1 MMNSVSTHSHYA
13 ALSVIQQAV
22 ITLIQWSG
30 ANFTP
35 PQTSS
40 SDEIHALIQRAKHIT
55 AWTGTKPDALRLVFD
70 RIHLTHKQITH
81 KQTQS
86 FYRPAWALATEA
98 NENTP
103 RIPYATSDRPNVD
116 QLKTIIEEAANQV
129 VPHWSNLSWLTLF
142 VEKFG
147 SNLSQGEADI
157 ALIDLVRSTA
167 AVTAALA
174 QNPQD
179 EKLVLIAGDLMGVQ
193 NFIYTIS
200 SEGALKSLRARS
212 FYLEITTEEIVY
224 RLLSALGLP
233 RTNIIYAGASK
244 FYILAAA
251 TETTQHIVQDLQTRL
266 NAWLLKQ
273 FQQKVFLAMA
283 IGHSFPASDLS
294 PTAPTAND
302 HTPFAQHWGQLNET
316 LSAQAF
322 RKFDRNLNEIL
333 EPQPS
338 HGPCQVCHRDD
349 TLDLALLKKDDPT
362 SANACP
368 VCRQMFALGGRLLN
382 AKGLLRTQTSQ
393 AELGI
398 PEYQRKFEFD
408 IDGAYYQIV
417 DHVQDTEPSKNH
429 SDDALFL
436 INDWELSHYRSDRY
450 IPLFLGNYG
459 QEGKDGFMSA
469 SEFAEASTGIKR
481 VGYLRMDVDRL
492 GQIFG
497 RGLGKAHTL
506 PRLTGLSRQMTYFFK
521 VYLNSLAEYRFKNL
535 PHGATA
541 LHPTS
546 QRANLLFI
554 YAGGDD
560 LFVSGSWNEVV
571 DFAFDIYQS
580 FRSYTGN
587 HPDIT
592 LSSGISIETAK
603 FPLYQ
608 AARGAGDAEKIAK
621 ANDRDSLCL
630 FGDVFKWGHWLGYQK
645 QKTSSDAYLKDE
657 AMPALLGVLPF
668 VKKLL
673 DPNELNMGY
682 PQSFIRNLL
691 VVAQLR
697 QEKIQEI
704 RKTQPS
710 EEPAVTYY
718 LHLPKLAYTFSR
730 LPAQIRTHENFAPIR
745 QSLMSPRNSPYFRAI
760 ATWIELLNREKSTN
774 HRTDTDIQK

>member
-1 MMNSVSTHSHYA
+1 MPADSKSSYYA
-13 ALSVIQQAV
+13 ALQIIQQAV
-22 ITLIQWSG
+22 ISLIQWSG

-35 PQTSS
+35 PQSSPTSS
-40 SDEIHALIQRAKHIT
+40 NEIHALIQKANHIT
-55 AWTGTKPDALRLVFD
+55 GWTDAEPEALRLVFD
-70 RIHLTHKQITH
+70 RIHLTHKQ
-81 KQTQS
+81 TQPL
-86 FYRPAWALATEA
+86 YRPAWAIATET
-98 NENTP
+98 NEKTP
-103 RIPYATSDRPNVD
+103 RIPYTTRDRPD
-116 QLKTIIEEAANQV
+116 LDALKAAIQAASNQV
-129 VPHWSNLSWLTLF
+129 AQHWTNLSWLTLF

-147 SNLSQGEADI
+147 SHLSLGEPDI
-157 ALIDLVRSTA
+157 ALIDLARSTA
-167 AVTAALA
+167 AIAAALA
-174 QNPQD
+174 QQPPD

-224 RLLSALGLP
+224 RLLEALDLP

-251 TETTQHIVQDLQTRL
+251 TESTQPVVQDLQSRF
-266 NAWLLKQ
+266 NDWLLKQ
-273 FQQKVFLAMA
+273 FQRKVFLAMA
-283 IGHSFPASDLS
+283 IGSPFPVSDLS
-294 PTAPTAND
+294 PTAPLVNTT
-302 HTPFAQHWGQLNET
+302 TPFAHHWGQLNET
-316 LSAQAF
+316 LSAQGF

-338 HGPCQVCHRDD
+338 HEPCQVCHRDD
-349 TLDLALLKKDDPT
+349 TIDLTPLKKDDPT

-382 AKGLLRTQTSQ
+382 AKGLVRTQTSQ
-393 AELGI
+393 AELSI
-398 PEYQRKFEFD
+398 PEDQRNFEFD
-408 IDGAYYQIV
+408 IG
-417 DHVQDTEPSKNH
+417 QDTDKVFYQVIDDFKPEKIRSE
-429 SDDALFL
+429 DALFL
-436 INDWELSHYRSDRY
+436 INDWELNHYSSDRC

-459 QEGKDGFMSA
+459 QAGEEGFMSA

-497 RGLGKAHTL
+497 RGLGTAHTL

-521 VYLNSLAEYRFKNL
+521 VYLNSLAESRFKRL
-535 PHGATA
+535 PDGATV
-541 LHPTS
+541 LHSSS
-546 QRANLLFI
+546 QRSNLLFI

-560 LFVSGSWNEVV
+560 LFVSGSWNDVV

-608 AARGAGDAEKIAK
+608 AAAVAGDAEKIAK

-630 FGDVFKWGHWLGYQK
+630 FGEVFKWDHWLGNQK
-645 QKTSSDAYLKDE
+645 PDSKSRAYLEDE
-657 AMPALLGVLPF
+657 AMPELLGVLPF
-668 VKKLL
+668 VQKLL
-673 DPNELNMGY
+673 DPNEINIGY

-704 RKTQPS
+704 RKTQPC
-710 EEPAVTYY
+710 EEQAVTYY
-718 LHLPKLAYTFSR
+718 LHLPKLAYTLSR
-730 LPAQIRTHENFAPIR
+730 LPAQIRTHANFTPIR

-760 ATWIELLNREKSTN
+760 ATWIELLNR
-774 HRTDTDIQK
+774 